1 MIRVSRKVLINQ
13 FDTSLIHENIA
24 AAGGRDAHQVR
35 PPIVVFYADRVL
47 AHGSEKVLNPP
58 ESSCVIQRATKPA
71 PNIYRD
77 VTRGGNESLN
87 VYSEFPISAS
97 RGETAV
103 TLRPVLQR
111 FRATMFQIVAATNSI
126 APL

>member
-1 MIRVSRKVLINQ
+1 M
-13 FDTSLIHENIA
+13 
-24 AAGGRDAHQVR
+24 
-35 PPIVVFYADRVL
+35 
-47 AHGSEKVLNPP
+47 LNPP

-111 FRATMFQIVAATNSI
+111 FRATMFQMVAATNSI
-126 APL
+126 APPSDHLHGRKAMHDDHAECKGNGADDADDQRCPCVVYAMALPVAPNRHRE